1 MRYTYCADKERS
13 HHYEKKKNP
22 DIEHYIWQSQICV
35 KKNNVC
41 VYMEEHRYEHR
52 YSLMC
57 AETLSEKRHMKLSPD
72 SREGT
77 AGWRWQGN
85 KHFFR
90 ILFYTVGNTYHDY
103 VLLLQL
109 KK

>member
-41 VYMEEHRYEHR
+41 VYM
-52 YSLMC
+52 
-57 AETLSEKRHMKLSPD
+57 K
-72 SREGT
+72 
-77 AGWRWQGN
+77 
-85 KHFFR
+85 
-90 ILFYTVGNTYHDY
+90 NTDMSTDI
-103 VLLLQL
+103 VSCVQRLCL
-109 KK
+109 KGDT